1 MRSVAPITAGVG
13 IDSWWSEV
21 MQVGS
26 ASGCDDVLSA
36 ARNDCESVV
45 GLTRDLVAIPSRGG
59 VDSYQPVLDRLAAWL
74 QDRDLPVTVLSDT
87 DGALV
92 GLTSEIR
99 GARPGPRWVLDAC
112 LDTAPFGDEQA
123 WTYLPTSAVV
133 KDGWLWGRGSA
144 DSKSGAAIFCHIA
157 ARLTDIAGE
166 MHGSLVLLFDVD
178 EHTGG
183 FGGARRYFEGSGARG
198 DVAGVMIGYPGTGQ
212 LVIGGR
218 GVHRARLLVHGVASH
233 SGGRKT
239 TPSAI
244 EKAAQ
249 LVGALSAA
257 DLPGPAGPGFPLSAK
272 LTVTAIEG
280 GQGYSVTPDL
290 CALNIDI
297 RITPAFDDRAA
308 ADFLERIAAELDNAW
323 PGTGPTCIQPGM
335 CWPAYVLP
343 EDSVL
348 RSALLNAAEE
358 CGVPLETKIA
368 GPSNIGNYLAG
379 LGIAATAGF
388 GVDYV
393 GLHGTDERIR
403 LDTIPVVQAVY
414 HNAILRLLGGAG

>member
-1 MRSVAPITAGVG
+1 M
-13 IDSWWSEV
+13 
-21 MQVGS
+21 
-26 ASGCDDVLSA
+26 
-36 ARNDCESVV
+36 
-45 GLTRDLVAIPSRGG
+45 
-59 VDSYQPVLDRLAAWL
+59 
-74 QDRDLPVTVLSDT
+74 LSDT

-99 GARPGPRWVLDAC
+99 GAGPGPRWVLDAC
-112 LDTAPFGDEQA
+112 LDTAPFGDEQV
-123 WTYLPTSAVV
+123 WTYPPTSPVV

-144 DSKSGAAIFCHIA
+144 DCKSGAAILCHIA
-157 ARLTDIAGE
+157 ARLADMTGQ

-183 FGGARRYFEGSGARG
+183 FGGARRYFEGSGAPG

-218 GVHRARLLVHGVASH
+218 GVYRARLLVHGVASH
-233 SGGRKT
+233 SAGRMA

-290 CALNIDI
+290 CTLNIDI
-297 RITPAFDDRAA
+297 RTTPAFDDRAA

-323 PGTGPTCIQPGM
+323 PGTRPTRIQPGI
-335 CWPAYVLP
+335 CWPAYVLS
-343 EDSVL
+343 EDSLL
-348 RSALLNAAEE
+348 RRALLNAAEE
-358 CGVPLETKIA
+358 CRVPLETKIA

-379 LGIAATAGF
+379 LVSLPLPGSVSITSACTAPTNASGWTPSPPCKPSTTMPSCGSLAGRRDGANRRTTAGK
-388 GVDYV
+388 
-393 GLHGTDERIR
+393 
-403 LDTIPVVQAVY
+403 QAVR
-414 HNAILRLLGGAG
+414 ASPSGR